1 MGITKVTVKVKN
13 PKDETKVIE
22 KEFLVDSGAAYSVV
36 PKKFLDKIG
45 VKSYREQKFTLTD
58 GRIIKR
64 KIGEAVFEF
73 RNYRAPSPVV
83 VGKKN
88 DSLLLGVL
96 TLEAM
101 GLVLDPFERKLY
113 RAKLML

>member
-1 MGITKVTVKVKN
+1 MGITTVSLKVKN
-13 PKDETKVIE
+13 PKDETLFIE
-22 KEFLVDSGAAYSVV
+22 EEFLVDSGASFSVV
-36 PKKFLDKIG
+36 PKLLLDKIG
-45 VKSYREQKFTLTD
+45 IKPYREQKFALAD

-64 KIGEAVFEF
+64 KVGEAVFEF
-73 RNYRAPSPVV
+73 NGHRAPSPVV

-88 DSLLLGVL
+88 DALLLGTL

-101 GLVLDPFERKLY
+101 GLVLDPFERKIY